1 MPPKGLETVYIYP
14 REYTTLLIRP
24 LRASKLKIHRGGGI
38 RPPGLS
44 KYSQTPVFLGLKINC
59 SPYRNVVVFSPLFL
73 QGTIVIGP
81 REERGA
87 SE

>member
-44 KYSQTPVFLGLKINC
+44 KYSQTPVFLGLNNIFQLFDSLRALKGALVC
-59 SPYRNVVVFSPLFL
+59 TDQEELKVFY
-73 QGTIVIGP
+73 IGG
-81 REERGA
+81 R
-87 SE
+87 